1 MSREER
7 IMKKRSRRN
16 RPLSGNVTRIGGR
29 LAAAVAVASLV
40 GGGVLVGTES
50 AAVAGTSG
58 QEIEFDTYTVNS
70 ADALSHVEIAG
81 YNQNGNGAVWKGT
94 SSNGFSITTTGW
106 WWAGNVTV
114 TWTEF
119 GVQHSLVAYVPRS
132 TPAAGDVGTYDY
144 WPDITRI
151 TSTVD
156 NNEIWGSWNLSW
168 SMTAQNA
175 PLQHAIPTSTG
186 YNDPG
191 CLGEDDPLGKYT
203 VWTIWLGWYG
213 SGTPGQVDGYS
224 VPSVKVGAWSYDYCD
239 DDD

>member
-81 YNQNGNGAVWKGT
+81 YNQNGNWAV
-94 SSNGFSITTTGW
+94 
-106 WWAGNVTV
+106 
-114 TWTEF
+114 
-119 GVQHSLVAYVPRS
+119 
-132 TPAAGDVGTYDY
+132 
-144 WPDITRI
+144 
-151 TSTVD
+151 
-156 NNEIWGSWNLSW
+156 
-168 SMTAQNA
+168 
-175 PLQHAIPTSTG
+175 
-186 YNDPG
+186 
-191 CLGEDDPLGKYT
+191 
-203 VWTIWLGWYG
+203 
-213 SGTPGQVDGYS
+213 
-224 VPSVKVGAWSYDYCD
+224 
-239 DDD
+239 